1 MKDNKTLTQ
10 SEEDINTIPEIKV
23 YDCFIKEINIEK
35 SLISRGTVKGDPPI
49 YTVTISIIDN
59 TGGRHKVTD
68 IKGLINDKLEV
79 RV

>member
-1 MKDNKTLTQ
+1 MKDKKELIQ
-10 SEEDINTIPEIKV
+10 SEEDINSIPEIKV

-35 SLISRGTVKGDPPI
+35 TLIVRGTLKGDPPI
-49 YTVTISIIDN
+49 YTVTISIIDD

-68 IKGLINDKLEV
+68 IKGMVKGELNI

>member
-1 MKDNKTLTQ
+1 MKDNETLTQ
-10 SEEDINTIPEIKV
+10 SEEDINSIPEIKV

-35 SLISRGTVKGDPPI
+35 TLIVHGTLKGDLPI
-49 YTVTISIIDN
+49 YTVTISIIDD

-68 IKGLINDKLEV
+68 IKGMFKDKLEI